1 MHAQESKQ
9 TNIKANNQPTIL
21 HTFPLFTLGDED
33 PNANAKVQY
42 CDDDTE
48 KSDNSNFL
56 SESDFATSVHC
67 SCNTRAPPAGVKILG
82 REHLGLEVTFCS
94 SLCTSKVKGLNTH
107 YEGLQ
112 EGNMF
117 HSILFL

>member
-1 MHAQESKQ
+1 MQKSSIAL
-9 TNIKANNQPTIL
+9 A
-21 HTFPLFTLGDED
+21 FLG
-33 PNANAKVQY
+33 QCY

-48 KSDNSNFL
+48 KCSSDNLNFL

-67 SCNTRAPPAGVKILG
+67 SCNADVCCTRAPPAGVKILG

-107 YEGLQ
+107 YEGFQ